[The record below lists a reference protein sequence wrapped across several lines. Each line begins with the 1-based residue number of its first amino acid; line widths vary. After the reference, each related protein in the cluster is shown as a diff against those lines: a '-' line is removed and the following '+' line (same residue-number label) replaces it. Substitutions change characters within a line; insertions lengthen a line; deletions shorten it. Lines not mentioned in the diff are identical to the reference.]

1 MKKKLNYFMKKI
13 NIIRKKTDNSNDRKE
28 INNKIKINLLIK
40 VSILLFIQIIILII
54 LNFTL
59 YKDNYKANKQL
70 SKLNLSIYNQINNI
84 NIIELD
90 YENYNF
96 AIIRDY
102 CYICGL
108 ISFYIHYL
116 GCINTYISKGY
127 IPIIDLSFP
136 NIMNG
141 FNSSLNL
148 GNPWEFFF
156 NQPFGYSLA
165 NIIKK
170 AKNIKYFKCIIPY
183 TINEIHNIY
192 NNKFTLEFYH
202 SLSNRYLSIKNDIIK
217 EANIIKK
224 KLFKKSNNILGVLAR
239 GTDYIAKRPKFHPIP
254 PKTNMIFKDIEIF
267 DKTYNYNFIFLTTE
281 DDIIRTEFINKFG
294 SKLKIYNVY
303 KNIRYDYKNPEL
315 LCRNKIING
324 NIKYMKVYLINI
336 IILSKCTDIISARTG
351 GAIGTFIFTDGFR
364 NIKVYNLG
372 YY

>member
-1 MKKKLNYFMKKI
+1 M
-13 NIIRKKTDNSNDRKE
+13 
-28 INNKIKINLLIK
+28 
-40 VSILLFIQIIILII
+40 ILF
-54 LNFTL
+54 
-59 YKDNYKANKQL
+59 
-70 SKLNLSIYNQINNI
+70 
-84 NIIELD
+84 
-90 YENYNF
+90 
-96 AIIRDY
+96 
-102 CYICGL
+102 
-108 ISFYIHYL
+108 
-116 GCINTYISKGY
+116 
-127 IPIIDLSFP
+127 
-136 NIMNG
+136 
-141 FNSSLNL
+141 
-148 GNPWEFFF
+148 
-156 NQPFGYSLA
+156 
-165 NIIKK
+165 
-170 AKNIKYFKCIIPY
+170 
-183 TINEIHNIY
+183 
-192 NNKFTLEFYH
+192 
-202 SLSNRYLSIKNDIIK
+202 K